1 MRPHI
6 IWTIFRKEITEALRD
21 RLTLAAV
28 IGLPLLLYPLMILGM
43 TKVQK
48 AHIESEDERVSQAA
62 VWGDAPE
69 SLLTALQTSTNV
81 SLTNWAGVSEGLLA
95 EFRAGKFQ
103 PAAGEDLNASAA
115 TNRNTLIETA
125 RQLVLDRKQDAVL
138 IVWPGF
144 NEALTAEG
152 LGKVSICYDSVR
164 PASEKARDR
173 LTEALR
179 AYRTKLVAHREQ
191 AHGLTPGFAA
201 GLEIRVNNLAPPKRQ
216 VGERLGL
223 LLPFIVILL
232 SATGGLYASIDI
244 TAGEKDR
251 ATMQTLLCAPVH
263 NLEIVIGKFL
273 TVWCISLLA
282 AMANVASIGATVAR
296 AAAGGSQSFFNVSP
310 GTFMLALLL
319 LLPATFTITAFFLA
333 LAMTARDAKDA
344 GNFLGASL
352 TMLLM
357 PMMIVMLPG
366 VDLNAW
372 TAFVPL
378 ANLSLLT
385 KAIFLNEAHADTIF
399 LTLVASLL
407 YASLAIVFA
416 ARTFGREQILLG
428 GRTSLVSLLLP
439 EKTKDATPTPSL
451 AFTMFAL
458 VLVLGYYGS
467 LLLTKF
473 GIIPAVLV
481 GQVGFFLLPVIG
493 ISTWMK
499 FSPVN
504 VLSFRAPPRKG
515 LFAAILIGATG
526 WAAVGG
532 LVMRLLPPPDSLVKA
547 LEKIV
552 MLEDANAS
560 LWKLLFVIAV
570 TPAVCEELLFRGVI
584 LSGLRRYGYWPAI
597 VISSLLFALAH
608 ASIYRL
614 LPTFCLGLLLGYI
627 VVKTGSIYCSM
638 LLHALNNGVAV
649 TLARSKSFAA
659 QFGLDEATQV
669 PWSIT
674 LPAIAVVVVGLL
686 ILRSLPRQPTLTSS
700 ENNR

>member
-1 MRPHI
+1 MRLHI
-6 IWTIFRKEITEALRD
+6 IWIIFRKEITEALRD

-48 AHIESEDERVSQAA
+48 AHIESEDERVSQVA
-62 VWGDAPE
+62 VWGDSPMA
-69 SLLTALQTSTNV
+69 LFTALQTTTNLN
-81 SLTNWAGVSEGLLA
+81 LTNWAGAGEPLQA
-95 EFRAGKFQ
+95 DFRAGNFQ
-103 PAAGEDLNASAA
+103 PAAEEVLKASAA
-115 TNRNTLIETA
+115 TNQNVLIEA
-125 RQLVLDRKQDAVL
+125 AQQIVLNRSQDAVL

-144 NEALTAEG
+144 NEALTTEA

-164 PASEKARDR
+164 PASEKARER
-173 LTEALR
+173 LAEALR
-179 AYRTKLVAHREQ
+179 GYRTEIIAQRER
-191 AHGLTPGFAA
+191 AHGHQPGFAA
-201 GLEIRVNNLAPPKRQ
+201 GLEIRSLNLAPPKRQ

-282 AMANVASIGATVAR
+282 AMANVASIGATIAR
-296 AAAGGSQSFFNVSP
+296 AAAGASESFFNVSP
-310 GTFMLALLL
+310 GTFLLALLL

-378 ANLSLLT
+378 VNLSLLT
-385 KAIFLNEAHADTIF
+385 KAIFLNEARADTIF

-407 YASLAIVFA
+407 YASLALVFA

-428 GRTSLVSLLLP
+428 GRTSLFALLLP
-439 EKTKDATPTPSL
+439 EKRKDATPTPSL

-467 LLLTKF
+467 LLLTDA
-473 GIIPAVLV
+473 GIVTAVLTT
-481 GQVGFFLLPVIG
+481 QLGFFLLPVIG
-493 ISTWMK
+493 IAVWMK
-499 FSPVN
+499 FSPVD
-504 VLSFRAPPRKG
+504 VLSFRPPPWKG
-515 LFAAILIGATG
+515 LLAAILIGATG

-560 LWKLLFVIAV
+560 LWKLLLVIAV

-584 LSGLRRYGYWPAI
+584 LSGLRRYGAWPAI
-597 VISSLLFALAH
+597 IVSALLFALAH

-627 VVKTGSIYCSM
+627 VVKTGSIWCSM
-638 LLHALNNGVAV
+638 LMHALNNGVAV
-649 TLARSKSFAA
+649 TLARSKDFAS
-659 QFGLDEATQV
+659 QFGLEEATQV

-686 ILRSLPRQPTLTSS
+686 ILRTYRRESAAR
-700 ENNR
+700 

>member
-48 AHIESEDERVSQAA
+48 AHVESEEERISQVA
-62 VWGDAPE
+62 VWGEAPAA
-69 SLLTALQTSTNV
+69 LLTRLQTNQ
-81 SLTNWAGVSEGLLA
+81 LQHTNWAGASEDLQA
-95 EFRAGKFQ
+95 EFRAGRIQ
-103 PAAGEDLNASAA
+103 PVGEEDVKASTGTNQNALVEA
-115 TNRNTLIETA
+115 A
-125 RQLVLDRKQDAVL
+125 RQMVLDRNQDAVL

-144 NEALTAEG
+144 NEALTAES
-152 LGKVSICYDSVR
+152 LGKISICYDSVR

-173 LTEALR
+173 LTDALR
-179 AYRTKLVAHREQ
+179 GYRTEIVAQRER
-191 AHGLTPGFAA
+191 AHGLAPGFAA
-201 GLEIRVNNLAPPKRQ
+201 GLEIRSLNLAPAKRQ

-273 TVWCISLLA
+273 TVWGISLLA

-296 AAAGGSQSFFNVSP
+296 AAAGASSSFFNVAP
-310 GTFMLALLL
+310 GTFLLALLL

-352 TMLLM
+352 TMLVM

-378 ANLSLLT
+378 VNLSLLT
-385 KAIFLNEAHADTIF
+385 KAIFLNEARGDTIF

-407 YASLAIVFA
+407 YAALAIVFA

-428 GRTSLVSLLLP
+428 GRTSLLGLFLP
-439 EKTKDATPTPSL
+439 EKRKDATPTPSL

-467 LLLTKF
+467 LLLTES
-473 GIIPAVLV
+473 GIVTQVLV
-481 GQVGFFLLPVIG
+481 TQVAFFLLPVVAMAA
-493 ISTWMK
+493 WMK
-499 FSPVN
+499 FPPTQ
-504 VLSFRAPPRKG
+504 VLSFRAPPVKG
-515 LFAAILIGATG
+515 LLAAVLIGATG

-547 LEKIV
+547 LEKLV
-552 MLEDANAS
+552 MLEDASAS
-560 LWKLLFVIAV
+560 LWKLLLVIAI
-570 TPAVCEELLFRGVI
+570 TPAVCEELLFRGLI
-584 LSGLRRYGYWPAI
+584 LSGLRRYGQWPAI
-597 VISSLLFALAH
+597 IISALLFALAH

-614 LPTFCLGLLLGYI
+614 LPTFCLGLMLGYI

-638 LLHALNNGVAV
+638 LMHALNNGIAV
-649 TLARSKSFAA
+649 TLARSKDFGER
-659 QFGLDEATQV
+659 FGLSEATQV

-674 LPAIAVVVVGLL
+674 LPAIAVVVIGLL
-686 ILRSLPRQPTLTSS
+686 ILRTHQRTISREQGIQ
-700 ENNR
+700 